1 MPVARSRHGH
11 VLLIEMQR
19 EDKRNAINP
28 EMARGLDDAL
38 NELDDDPQLWAGV
51 LTGTPTVF
59 SAGTDLADG
68 HDTVTERGGS
78 YGIIQRR
85 RTKPLVAAVDGPA
98 LGGGFEIVMA
108 CDLVVAGPG
117 ARFGLPEVT
126 RGVLAT
132 CGGLFRTP
140 RVLPLNIAKQLVLT
154 GEPLS
159 VDRAYSL
166 GLVNVI
172 AAEGSTVSEAIT
184 LAERICA
191 NSPVSVR
198 ESLMALNDL
207 VGHNDESGWSAT
219 VAATAV
225 VVASHDCAEGV
236 KAFFERRPPQWTGK

>member
-1 MPVARSRHGH
+1 
-11 VLLIEMQR
+11 LIEMQR

-28 EMARGLDDAL
+28 EMARGLDAAL
-38 NELDDDPQLWAGV
+38 NELDDDPNLWAGV
-51 LTGTPTVF
+51 LTGTSKVF

-68 HDTVTERGGS
+68 YDTVTERGGS

-85 RTKPLVAAVDGPA
+85 RIKPLVAAVDGPA

-108 CDLVVAGPG
+108 CDLVVAGPT

-140 RVLPLNIAKQLVLT
+140 RVLPLNIAKQMVLT
-154 GEPLS
+154 GEPIS
-159 VDRAYSL
+159 AERAYSL
-166 GLVNVI
+166 GLVNVV
-172 AAEGSTVSEAIT
+172 AAEGATVTEALA

-198 ESLMALNDL
+198 ESLTVLNEL
-207 VGHNDESGWSAT
+207 VGVNDEQGWSAT

-225 VVASHDCAEGV
+225 VVASDDCKEGV
-236 KAFFERRPPQWTGK
+236 KAFFERRPPHWTGT